1 LEALGC
7 TTDFASIS
15 CSDLDQRLGKFY
27 VEAAPK
33 PNQSRAKQMAA
44 EQANEYTKNS
54 FKSIRS
60 AINRHFQDLG
70 RDIDIVRGKEFR
82 ASNNILD
89 GKLKK
94 NLQEGL
100 VRPTKHK
107 EVITNNEMEKIS
119 TYLYG
124 EVNPVVL
131 RFRVW
136 FLLAIQFVSRGLEF
150 HQQLKMDSFV
160 IKADE
165 NGDEYVKLSHDTK
178 QKNWQGGIDASENPK
193 EKRMYAVPSARD
205 KCFMPSL
212 LLFLSKTDRNATSL
226 FNTCSKKALGNPEDE
241 SVWYTAVPIKQYQ
254 FTRFM
259 ADISKN
265 AKCTTNY
272 TAHCLRATA
281 IQCMNDAGFEIKHI
295 MHMSG
300 HKNESSVRSYNG
312 IVPQIKKRP

>member
-1 LEALGC
+1 M
-7 TTDFASIS
+7 
-15 CSDLDQRLGKFY
+15 
-27 VEAAPK
+27 
-33 PNQSRAKQMAA
+33 AKQMAA
-44 EQANEYTKNS
+44 EQANEYTNNS

-70 RDIDIVRGKEFR
+70 RDIDIDRGKEFR
-82 ASNNILD
+82 VSNNILD
-89 GKLKK
+89 GKLRKK
-94 NLQEGL
+94 LQEDL
-100 VRPTKHK
+100 ARPTKHK
-107 EVITNNEMEKIS
+107 EVITNNEMENNS

-136 FLLAIQFVSRGLEF
+136 FVLAIQFVSRSLEF

-160 IKADE
+160 TKTDE
-165 NGDEYVKLSHDTK
+165 NGDEYVKLLHDTK
-178 QKNWQGGIDASENPK
+178 QTNWQGGIDAFENPK

-205 KCFMPSL
+205 KCPVQSL

-226 FNTCSKKALGNPEDE
+226 FNTCSKKALGNPENE
-241 SVWYTAVPIKQYQ
+241 SVWYNAVPIKQYQ

-272 TAHCLRATA
+272 TAHCFRATA
-281 IQCMNDAGFEIKHI
+281 IQCINDAGFEIRHI
-295 MHMSG
+295 MHMS
-300 HKNESSVRSYNG
+300 
-312 IVPQIKKRP
+312 

>member
-1 LEALGC
+1 MVAL
-7 TTDFASIS
+7 DFARIS
-15 CSDLDQRLGKFY
+15 CSDLNQRLGKCY
-27 VEAAPK
+27 AEAAPK
-33 PNQSRAKQMAA
+33 PNQSMAKQMAA
-44 EQANEYTKNS
+44 EQANEYTNNS

-70 RDIDIVRGKEFR
+70 RDIDIDRGKEFR
-82 ASNNILD
+82 VSNNILD
-89 GKLKK
+89 GKLRKK
-94 NLQEGL
+94 LQEDL
-100 VRPTKHK
+100 ARPTKHK
-107 EVITNNEMEKIS
+107 EVITNNEMENNS

-136 FLLAIQFVSRGLEF
+136 FVLAIQFVSRSLEF

-160 IKADE
+160 TKTDE
-165 NGDEYVKLSHDTK
+165 NGDEYVKLLHDTK
-178 QKNWQGGIDASENPK
+178 QTNWQGGIDAFENPK

-205 KCFMPSL
+205 KCPVQSL

-226 FNTCSKKALGNPEDE
+226 FNTCSKKALGNPENE
-241 SVWYTAVPIKQYQ
+241 SVWYNAVPIKQYQ

-272 TAHCLRATA
+272 TAHCFRATA
-281 IQCMNDAGFEIKHI
+281 IQCINDAGFEIRHI
-295 MHMSG
+295 MHMS
-300 HKNESSVRSYNG
+300 
-312 IVPQIKKRP
+312 

>member
-1 LEALGC
+1 
-7 TTDFASIS
+7 
-15 CSDLDQRLGKFY
+15 
-27 VEAAPK
+27 
-33 PNQSRAKQMAA
+33 
-44 EQANEYTKNS
+44 
-54 FKSIRS
+54 
-60 AINRHFQDLG
+60 
-70 RDIDIVRGKEFR
+70 
-82 ASNNILD
+82 LD

-100 VRPTKHK
+100 ARPTKRK
-107 EVITNNEMEKIS
+107 EVITNNEMEKMS

-160 IKADE
+160 IKTDE
-165 NGDEYVKLSHDTK
+165 NGAEFVKLSHDTK

-193 EKRMYAVPSARD
+193 EKRMYAVPSAMD
-205 KCFMPSL
+205 KCPVQSL

-226 FNTCSKKALGNPEDE
+226 FNTCSKKALGNPENE
-241 SVWYTAVPIKQYQ
+241 SVWCTAVPIKEYQ
-254 FTRFM
+254 FTRFK

-272 TAHCLRATA
+272 TPHCLRATA
-281 IQCMNDAGFEIKHI
+281 IQCMNDAGFEIRHI

-300 HKNESSVRSYNG
+300 HKNESSVRSY
-312 IVPQIKKRP
+312 IRDCSTDHKRP

>member
-1 LEALGC
+1 MVAL
-7 TTDFASIS
+7 DFARIS
-15 CSDLDQRLGKFY
+15 CSDLNQRLGKCY
-27 VEAAPK
+27 AEAAPK
-33 PNQSRAKQMAA
+33 PNQSMAKQMAA
-44 EQANEYTKNS
+44 EQANEYTNNT

-70 RDIDIVRGKEFR
+70 RDIDIDRGKEFR
-82 ASNNILD
+82 VSNNILD
-89 GKLKK
+89 GKLRKK
-94 NLQEGL
+94 LQEDL
-100 VRPTKHK
+100 ARPTKHK
-107 EVITNNEMEKIS
+107 EVITNNEMENNS

-136 FLLAIQFVSRGLEF
+136 FVLAIQFVSRSLEF

-160 IKADE
+160 TKTDE
-165 NGDEYVKLSHDTK
+165 NGDEYVKLLHDTK
-178 QKNWQGGIDASENPK
+178 QTNWQGGIDAFENPK

-205 KCFMPSL
+205 KCPVQSL

-226 FNTCSKKALGNPEDE
+226 FNTCSKKALGNPENE
-241 SVWYTAVPIKQYQ
+241 SVWYNAVPIKQYQ

-272 TAHCLRATA
+272 TAQFPC
-281 IQCMNDAGFEIKHI
+281 N
-295 MHMSG
+295 
-300 HKNESSVRSYNG
+300 SY
-312 IVPQIKKRP
+312 PMY

>member
-1 LEALGC
+1 
-7 TTDFASIS
+7 
-15 CSDLDQRLGKFY
+15 
-27 VEAAPK
+27 
-33 PNQSRAKQMAA
+33 MAA

-70 RDIDIVRGKEFR
+70 RDIDIVSGKEFR

-165 NGDEYVKLSHDTK
+165 N
-178 QKNWQGGIDASENPK
+178 PK

-205 KCFMPSL
+205 KCFMQSL

-226 FNTCSKKALGNPEDE
+226 FNTCSKKALGNPEEE

-281 IQCMNDAGFEIKHI
+281 IQCMNDAGFEIRHI

>member
-1 LEALGC
+1 
-7 TTDFASIS
+7 
-15 CSDLDQRLGKFY
+15 
-27 VEAAPK
+27 
-33 PNQSRAKQMAA
+33 MAA

-89 GKLKK
+89 GKHKK
-94 NLQEGL
+94 NIQEGL
-100 VRPTKHK
+100 ARPTKHK
-107 EVITNNEMEKIS
+107 EVITNNEMENIS

-136 FLLAIQFVSRGLEF
+136 FLLAIRFVSRGLEF

-160 IKADE
+160 IKTDE

-178 QKNWQGGIDASENPK
+178 QTNWQGGIDTSENPK

-205 KCFMPSL
+205 KCPVQSL

-226 FNTCSKKALGNPEDE
+226 FNTCSKKALGNPENE
-241 SVWYTAVPIKQYQ
+241 SVWYTAVPIKHYQ

-265 AKCTTNY
+265 EKCTTNY
-272 TAHCLRATA
+272 TPHCLRATA
-281 IQCMNDAGFEIKHI
+281 IQCMNDAGFEIRHI
-295 MHMSG
+295 MYMSG
-300 HKNESSVRSYNG
+300 HKNESSVRSYNRDCSTD
-312 IVPQIKKRP
+312 QKRP

>member
-1 LEALGC
+1 MEALGC

-15 CSDLDQRLGKFY
+15 CSDLHQRLGKY
-27 VEAAPK
+27 YAEAAPK

-70 RDIDIVRGKEFR
+70 RDIYIFRGKEFR
-82 ASNNILD
+82 VSNNILD

-94 NLQEGL
+94 NIQEGL
-100 VRPTKHK
+100 DRPTKHK
-107 EVITNNEMEKIS
+107 EVIANNEMEKIS

-124 EVNPVVL
+124 KVNPVVL

-160 IKADE
+160 IKTDE

-178 QKNWQGGIDASENPK
+178 QKNWQGGIDASENHK
-193 EKRMYAVPSARD
+193 KRMYAVPSARD
-205 KCFMPSL
+205 MCPMQSL
-212 LLFLSKTDRNATSL
+212 LLFLSKTNRNATSV
-226 FNTCSKKALGNPEDE
+226 FNTCSKKALGKPENE
-241 SVWYTAVPIKQYQ
+241 SV
-254 FTRFM
+254 
-259 ADISKN
+259 
-265 AKCTTNY
+265 
-272 TAHCLRATA
+272 
-281 IQCMNDAGFEIKHI
+281 
-295 MHMSG
+295 
-300 HKNESSVRSYNG
+300 
-312 IVPQIKKRP
+312 